1 MWGWILLL
9 ALAVVYWA
17 VTSML
22 RLLPSDWNIT
32 YFEPSLTQMYAAPF
46 LCMWIVAAFMAT
58 DTFGRLAEMQA
69 KTEAE
74 TASNK

>member
-1 MWGWILLL
+1 
-9 ALAVVYWA
+9 
-17 VTSML
+17 
-22 RLLPSDWNIT
+22 
-32 YFEPSLTQMYAAPF
+32 MYAAPF